1 MATITL
7 YSGKINQ
14 MSSLI
19 NKAKT
24 SVKSYK
30 SDLKSL
36 KSKVLSIDESICDVD
51 DVISS
56 IKSSTKT
63 QEDKIETLE
72 NLKQDINDFISDVVR
87 IDGDA
92 ADAINKSKD
101 DFYDKYE
108 YLKPECEKSGWE
120 KFKDGC
126 KKVGEWCQEHWKE
139 ILAIAV
145 VITGVVLCFV
155 QGLNWLGSGILIGS
169 LKGALSG
176 GLIGGLSS
184 WASGGSFW
192 EGFKDGV
199 VTGAI
204 FGGVFGGL
212 GAAGEFLGNAKAVS
226 LLANGK
232 WLGKSCSFAKTVG
245 TVAKASGAITF
256 VMGGFDTLALGSKI
270 LFGDNWFS
278 DFNAALHESSI
289 YNVAQTTI
297 ASVAVFTGGMN
308 SGFNKAANSAGVKP
322 SCFVAGTLVMAVA
335 GMVAIET
342 IKSGDKVISTDP
354 ETMETS
360 PKTVLETYIREVTT
374 LVHLTVNGEEIV
386 TTVDHPFYV
395 KNQGFIKA
403 GELIVGDELLD
414 VNGNVLLVEKFNV
427 ELTDEPVT
435 VYNFQVEDF
444 HTYHVGCFYVLVHN
458 ADYNQSPKEIMAEHT
473 KGLDTREHPSKY
485 KQISAKEKSRLESKV
500 RDRTITK
507 DEYKKLEWNKKIS
520 ARRQDAVNEFWDQE
534 QIRLQKGENGTRNW
548 SPQQKADILNGKRP
562 TYNGKTIQGHHTYSV
577 SKYPHLSGNSEVIYP
592 ATFNEH
598 LKGWHGGNF
607 RNSLPGEPIKTI
619 IDF

>member
-155 QGLNWLGSGILIGS
+155 PGLNWLGSGILIGS

-414 VNGNVLLVEKFNV
+414 VNGNVLLVENFDV
-427 ELTDEPVT
+427 ELTDEPVK
-435 VYNFQVEDF
+435 VYNFKVEDF
-444 HTYHVGCFYVLVHN
+444 HTYFVGNCKIWVHN
-458 ADYNQSPKEIMAEHT
+458 NDCAKKVESGEIELET
-473 KGLDTREHPSKY
+473 KK
-485 KQISAKEKSRLESKV
+485 
-500 RDRTITK
+500 
-507 DEYKKLEWNKKIS
+507 
-520 ARRQDAVNEFWDQE
+520 
-534 QIRLQKGENGTRNW
+534 QKGNYGEMKMDEHYDSKGFEKMHNGVESLDDKIHHGIDGVYKNKDPNGDPKFIIAEAKYGSSQLGNTKK
-548 SPQQKADILNGKRP
+548 SGPQMGDKWIKNNIGKIVDDPDDIVEGLATGDTVKELFRVNVSNDNGLVNV
-562 TYNGKTIQGHHTYSV
+562 TTSV
-577 SKYPHLSGNSEVIYP
+577 KS
-592 ATFNEH
+592 
-598 LKGWHGGNF
+598 LK
-607 RNSLPGEPIKTI
+607 
-619 IDF
+619 

>member
-1 MATITL
+1 
-7 YSGKINQ
+7 

-155 QGLNWLGSGILIGS
+155 PGLNWLGSGILIGS

-289 YNVAQTTI
+289 YNITQTTI

-335 GMVAIET
+335 GMVAIEK

-435 VYNFQVEDF
+435 VYNFQVEGF

-458 ADYNQSPKEIMAEHT
+458 ADYNQSPKEIMAERT

-534 QIRLQKGENGTRNW
+534 QIRLQKGENGMRNW

>member
-1 MATITL
+1 MSTITL
-7 YSGKINQ
+7 YASKINQ

-19 NKAKT
+19 NDAKKA
-24 SVKSYK
+24 VKEYK

-36 KSKVLSIDESICDVD
+36 KSKVLKIDSGICNVD

-56 IKSSTKT
+56 IKSSTQT
-63 QEDKIETLE
+63 QEDKIDALD
-72 NLKQDINDFISDVVR
+72 NLKKDVNEFIADVVR

-155 QGLNWLGSGILIGS
+155 PGLNWLGSGILIGS

-322 SCFVAGTLVMAVA
+322 SCFVAGTLVMVVA
-335 GMVAIET
+335 GMVAIEK

-414 VNGNVLLVEKFNV
+414 VNGNVLLVENFDV
-427 ELTDEPVT
+427 ELTDEPVK
-435 VYNFQVEDF
+435 VYNFKVEDF
-444 HTYHVGCFYVLVHN
+444 HTYHVGENGVWVHN
-458 ADYNQSPKEIMAEHT
+458 SNCKLIKNDDGTYDAELSYKEDWTPGQRAEADAKCKALSKA
-473 KGLDTREHPSKY
+473 DTAKTIPERGSTSASKKY
-485 KQISAKEKSRLESKV
+485 KN
-500 RDRTITK
+500 
-507 DEYKKLEWNKKIS
+507 EY
-520 ARRQDAVNEFWDQE
+520 
-534 QIRLQKGENGTRNW
+534 GENSVLKTQDVDHTIDLQLGGIDDIHNMNPLDKSVNRSLGSQIAYLIKNLDYGTVLRNFKMVD
-548 SPQQKADILNGKRP
+548 QKNL
-562 TYNGKTIQGHHTYSV
+562 
-577 SKYPHLSGNSEVIYP
+577 
-592 ATFNEH
+592 
-598 LKGWHGGNF
+598 
-607 RNSLPGEPIKTI
+607 
-619 IDF
+619 

>member
-126 KKVGEWCQEHWKE
+126 KKVGEWCKEHWKE

-155 QGLNWLGSGILIGS
+155 PGLNWLGSGILIGS

-308 SGFNKAANSAGVKP
+308 SGFNKAANIAGVKP

-414 VNGNVLLVEKFNV
+414 VNGNVLLVENFDV
-427 ELTDEPVT
+427 ELTDEPVK
-435 VYNFQVEDF
+435 VYNFKVEDF
-444 HTYHVGCFYVLVHN
+444 HTYFVGNCKIWVHN
-458 ADYNQSPKEIMAEHT
+458 NDCAKKVESGEIELET
-473 KGLDTREHPSKY
+473 KK
-485 KQISAKEKSRLESKV
+485 
-500 RDRTITK
+500 
-507 DEYKKLEWNKKIS
+507 
-520 ARRQDAVNEFWDQE
+520 
-534 QIRLQKGENGTRNW
+534 QKGNYGEMKMDEHYDSKGFEKMHNGVESLDDKIHHGIDGVYKNKDPNGDPKFIIAEAKYGSSQLGNTKK
-548 SPQQKADILNGKRP
+548 SGPQMGDKWIKNNIGKIVDDPDDIIEGLATGDTVKELFRVNVSNDNGLVNV
-562 TYNGKTIQGHHTYSV
+562 TTSV
-577 SKYPHLSGNSEVIYP
+577 KS
-592 ATFNEH
+592 
-598 LKGWHGGNF
+598 LK
-607 RNSLPGEPIKTI
+607 
-619 IDF
+619 

>member
-155 QGLNWLGSGILIGS
+155 PGLNWLGSGILIGS

-322 SCFVAGTLVMAVA
+322 SCFVAGTLVMVVA
-335 GMVAIET
+335 GMVAIEK

-435 VYNFQVEDF
+435 VYNFQVEGF

-458 ADYNQSPKEIMAEHT
+458 ADYNQSPKEIMAERT

>member
-19 NKAKT
+19 NKAKI

-56 IKSSTKT
+56 IKSSTKM

-92 ADAINKSKD
+92 AEAINKSKD
-101 DFYDKYE
+101 DFYNKYE
-108 YLKPECEKSGWE
+108 YLTPECEKSGWE

-139 ILAIAV
+139 ILAVVV
-145 VITGVVLCFV
+145 VITGIVLCFV
-155 QGLNWLGSGILIGS
+155 PGLNWLGSGILMGA

-414 VNGNVLLVEKFNV
+414 VNGNILLVENFAI
-427 ELTDEPVT
+427 ELTEKPVT

-444 HTYHVGCFYVLVHN
+444 HTYFVGTSQIMVHN
-458 ADYNQSPKEIMAEHT
+458 SDCGIQENGYVDA
-473 KGLDTREHPSKY
+473 
-485 KQISAKEKSRLESKV
+485 
-500 RDRTITK
+500 
-507 DEYKKLEWNKKIS
+507 KKIAEDPS
-520 ARRQDAVNEFWDQE
+520 EFTGKDVNDYAREMKEVGYECKIKSSTRSRSGAQKVVVENCAGNRNIAQLQVSPGGGRHGSQPYVKISTTDQG
-534 QIRLQKGENGTRNW
+534 IIKIVTG
-548 SPQQKADILNGKRP
+548 
-562 TYNGKTIQGHHTYSV
+562 
-577 SKYPHLSGNSEVIYP
+577 SEASYLTDGMET
-592 ATFNEH
+592 A
-598 LKGWHGGNF
+598 
-607 RNSLPGEPIKTI
+607 TI
-619 IDF
+619 IFTEG

>member
-155 QGLNWLGSGILIGS
+155 PGLNWLGSGILIGS

-386 TTVDHPFYV
+386 TTVDLPFYV

-414 VNGNVLLVEKFNV
+414 VNGNVLLVENFDV
-427 ELTDEPVT
+427 ELTDEPVK
-435 VYNFQVEDF
+435 VYNFKVEDF
-444 HTYHVGCFYVLVHN
+444 HTYFVGNCKIWVHN
-458 ADYNQSPKEIMAEHT
+458 NDCAKKVESGEIELET
-473 KGLDTREHPSKY
+473 KK
-485 KQISAKEKSRLESKV
+485 
-500 RDRTITK
+500 
-507 DEYKKLEWNKKIS
+507 
-520 ARRQDAVNEFWDQE
+520 
-534 QIRLQKGENGTRNW
+534 QKGNYGEMKMDEHYDSKGFEKMHNGVESLDDKIHHGIDGVYKNKDPNGDPKFIIAEAKYGSSQLGNTKK
-548 SPQQKADILNGKRP
+548 SGPQMGDKWIKNNIGKIVDDPDDIIEGLATGDTVKELFRVNVSNDNGLVNV
-562 TYNGKTIQGHHTYSV
+562 TTSV
-577 SKYPHLSGNSEVIYP
+577 KS
-592 ATFNEH
+592 
-598 LKGWHGGNF
+598 LK
-607 RNSLPGEPIKTI
+607 
-619 IDF
+619 

>member
-155 QGLNWLGSGILIGS
+155 PGLNWLGSGILIGS

-342 IKSGDKVISTDP
+342 IKSGDEVISTDP
-354 ETMETS
+354 ETMETA

-414 VNGNVLLVEKFNV
+414 VNGNVLLVENFDV
-427 ELTDEPVT
+427 ELTDDSVK
-435 VYNFQVEDF
+435 VYNFQVEDY
-444 HTYHVGCFYVLVHN
+444 HTYHVSGLGVLVHN
-458 ADYNQSPKEIMAEHT
+458 AGDYSNLK
-473 KGLDTREHPSKY
+473 DSKY
-485 KQISAKEKSRLESKV
+485 VGEGKKFTKAQKRQIIQENMRRNGGKIKSDMSGKELV
-500 RDRTITK
+500 
-507 DEYKKLEWNKKIS
+507 
-520 ARRQDAVNEFWDQE
+520 
-534 QIRLQKGENGTRNW
+534 
-548 SPQQKADILNGKRP
+548 
-562 TYNGKTIQGHHTYSV
+562 
-577 SKYPHLSGNSEVIYP
+577 P
-592 ATFNEH
+592 ATQSKLNVTPDPLEVQIDH
-598 LKGWHGGNF
+598 IKPRSSGGS
-607 RNSLPGEPIKTI
+607 NSYSNAQVLSREENIFKSNK
-619 IDF
+619 

>member
-126 KKVGEWCQEHWKE
+126 RKVGEWCQEHWKE

-155 QGLNWLGSGILIGS
+155 PGLNWLGSGILIGS

-414 VNGNVLLVEKFNV
+414 VNGNVLLVENFDV
-427 ELTDEPVT
+427 ELTDEPVK
-435 VYNFQVEDF
+435 VYNFKVEDF
-444 HTYHVGCFYVLVHN
+444 HTYFVGNCKIWVHN
-458 ADYNQSPKEIMAEHT
+458 NDCAKKVESGEIELET
-473 KGLDTREHPSKY
+473 KK
-485 KQISAKEKSRLESKV
+485 
-500 RDRTITK
+500 
-507 DEYKKLEWNKKIS
+507 
-520 ARRQDAVNEFWDQE
+520 
-534 QIRLQKGENGTRNW
+534 QKGNYGEMKMDEHYDSKGFEKMHNGVESLDDKIHHGIDGVYKNKDPNGDPKFIIAEAKYGSSQLGNTKK
-548 SPQQKADILNGKRP
+548 SGPQMGDKWIKNNIGKIVDDPDDIIEGLATGDTVKELFRVNVSNDNGLVNV
-562 TYNGKTIQGHHTYSV
+562 TTSV
-577 SKYPHLSGNSEVIYP
+577 KS
-592 ATFNEH
+592 
-598 LKGWHGGNF
+598 LK
-607 RNSLPGEPIKTI
+607 
-619 IDF
+619 

>member
-155 QGLNWLGSGILIGS
+155 PGLNWLGSGILIGS

-335 GMVAIET
+335 GMVAIEK

-360 PKTVLETYIREVTT
+360 LKTVLETYIREVTT

-435 VYNFQVEDF
+435 VYNFQVEGF

-458 ADYNQSPKEIMAEHT
+458 ADYNQSPKEIMAERT

-534 QIRLQKGENGTRNW
+534 QIRLQKGENGMRNW

>member
-126 KKVGEWCQEHWKE
+126 KKVGEWCKEHWKE

-145 VITGVVLCFV
+145 VITGIVLCFV
-155 QGLNWLGSGILIGS
+155 PGLNWLGSGILMGA

-289 YNVAQTTI
+289 YNITQTTI

-335 GMVAIET
+335 GMVAIEK

-414 VNGNVLLVEKFNV
+414 VNGNVLLVENFDV
-427 ELTDEPVT
+427 ELTEEPVK

-444 HTYHVGCFYVLVHN
+444 HTYYVGENGVWVHN
-458 ADYNQSPKEIMAEHT
+458 SSCTPAKKYLAEVDKET
-473 KGLDTREHPSKY
+473 GDRLY
-485 KQISAKEKSRLESKV
+485 KRTLEDGNEYQV
-500 RDRTITK
+500 RYT
-507 DEYKKLEWNKKIS
+507 
-520 ARRQDAVNEFWDQE
+520 
-534 QIRLQKGENGTRNW
+534 KGENGDYYARFEDFATHPDFPEAVYPSKKGLVLTGVEKEDLRMMLKNYGKPRGYTWHHLEDGKGMLLVETKIHSSFHHSGGATILRN
-548 SPQQKADILNGKRP
+548 
-562 TYNGKTIQGHHTYSV
+562 
-577 SKYPHLSGNSEVIYP
+577 
-592 ATFNEH
+592 
-598 LKGWHGGNF
+598 
-607 RNSLPGEPIKTI
+607 IK
-619 IDF
+619 

>member
-1 MATITL
+1 MIAR
-7 YSGKINQ
+7 SCGF
-14 MSSLI
+14 
-19 NKAKT
+19 
-24 SVKSYK
+24 KSRHPH
-30 SDLKSL
+30 
-36 KSKVLSIDESICDVD
+36 
-51 DVISS
+51 
-56 IKSSTKT
+56 
-63 QEDKIETLE
+63 Q
-72 NLKQDINDFISDVVR
+72 R

-155 QGLNWLGSGILIGS
+155 PGLNWLGSGILIGS

-289 YNVAQTTI
+289 YNITQTTI

-322 SCFVAGTLVMAVA
+322 SCFVAGTLVMVVA
-335 GMVAIET
+335 GMVAIEK

-435 VYNFQVEDF
+435 VYNFQVEGF

-458 ADYNQSPKEIMAEHT
+458 ADYNQSPKEIMAERT

>member
-126 KKVGEWCQEHWKE
+126 KKVGEWCKEHWKE

-155 QGLNWLGSGILIGS
+155 PGLNWLGSGILIGS

-335 GMVAIET
+335 GMVAIEK

-360 PKTVLETYIREVTT
+360 LKTVLETYIREVTT

-414 VNGNVLLVEKFNV
+414 VNGNILLVENFDV

-435 VYNFQVEDF
+435 VYNFQVEGF

>member
-139 ILAIAV
+139 ILAVVV
-145 VITGVVLCFV
+145 VITGIVLCFV
-155 QGLNWLGSGILIGS
+155 PGLNWLGSGILMGA

-256 VMGGFDTLALGSKI
+256 VMGSFDTLALGSKI

-335 GMVAIET
+335 GMVAIEK

-414 VNGNVLLVEKFNV
+414 VNGNVLLVENFDV
-427 ELTDEPVT
+427 ELTDEPVK
-435 VYNFQVEDF
+435 VYNFKVEDF
-444 HTYHVGCFYVLVHN
+444 HTYFVGNCKIWVHN
-458 ADYNQSPKEIMAEHT
+458 NDCAKKVESGEIELET
-473 KGLDTREHPSKY
+473 KK
-485 KQISAKEKSRLESKV
+485 
-500 RDRTITK
+500 
-507 DEYKKLEWNKKIS
+507 
-520 ARRQDAVNEFWDQE
+520 
-534 QIRLQKGENGTRNW
+534 QKGNYGEMKMDEHYDSKGFEKMHNGVESLDDKIHHGIDGVYKNKDPNEDPKFIIAEAKYGSSQLGNTKK
-548 SPQQKADILNGKRP
+548 SGPQMGDKWIKNNIGKIVDDPDDIIEGLATGDTVKELFRVNVSNDNGLVNV
-562 TYNGKTIQGHHTYSV
+562 TTSV
-577 SKYPHLSGNSEVIYP
+577 KS
-592 ATFNEH
+592 
-598 LKGWHGGNF
+598 LK
-607 RNSLPGEPIKTI
+607 
-619 IDF
+619 

>member
-155 QGLNWLGSGILIGS
+155 PGLNWLGSGILIGS

-414 VNGNVLLVEKFNV
+414 VNGNVLLVENFDV
-427 ELTDEPVT
+427 ELTDEPVK
-435 VYNFQVEDF
+435 VYNFKVEDF
-444 HTYHVGCFYVLVHN
+444 HTYFVGNCKIWVHN
-458 ADYNQSPKEIMAEHT
+458 NDCAKKVESGEIELET
-473 KGLDTREHPSKY
+473 KK
-485 KQISAKEKSRLESKV
+485 
-500 RDRTITK
+500 
-507 DEYKKLEWNKKIS
+507 
-520 ARRQDAVNEFWDQE
+520 
-534 QIRLQKGENGTRNW
+534 QKGNYGEMRMDEHYDSKGFEKMHNGVESLDDKIHHGIDGVYKNKDPNGDPKFIIAEAKYGSSQLGNTKK
-548 SPQQKADILNGKRP
+548 SGPQMGDKWIKNNIGKIVDDPDDIIEGLATGDTVKELFRVNVSNDNGLVNV
-562 TYNGKTIQGHHTYSV
+562 TTSV
-577 SKYPHLSGNSEVIYP
+577 KS
-592 ATFNEH
+592 
-598 LKGWHGGNF
+598 LK
-607 RNSLPGEPIKTI
+607 
-619 IDF
+619 